1 MINNICS
8 FNFLKEKANVTRQY
22 LGLAVLVL
30 LVFFTSCTVRK
41 SVQTHLNIPV
51 QKQLNVSK
59 AVSTHLEVCE
69 NSTDDVHLQIDNSQK
84 EIISI
89 FPKNFNFS
97 VSSKPA
103 VERAKYAILKRY
115 WLSNPNVPLYIRY
128 SKMKILA

>member
-1 MINNICS
+1 MINNICT
-8 FNFLKEKANVTRQY
+8 FHFLRVKANVTRQY
-22 LGLAVLVL
+22 LGLAVLIL

-59 AVSTHLEVCE
+59 AVSTFLEVCE
-69 NSTDDVHLQIDNSQK
+69 NSTEDVHLQIDNSQK
-84 EIISI
+84 EIKSI
-89 FPKNFNFS
+89 FPKNFNS

-103 VERAKYAILKRY
+103 VERAKYAILKHY
-115 WLSNPNVPLYIRY
+115 WLSHPDVPLYIRY